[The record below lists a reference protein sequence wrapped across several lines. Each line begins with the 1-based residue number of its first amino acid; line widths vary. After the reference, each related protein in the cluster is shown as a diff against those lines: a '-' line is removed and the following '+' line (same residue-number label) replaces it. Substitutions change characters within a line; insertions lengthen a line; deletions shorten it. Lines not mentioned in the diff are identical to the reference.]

1 MKKYIKA
8 DFDWHPLYDL
18 AEWFDGQLRAVSRIG
33 RYDTFDDRTK
43 SRRLGIPV
51 LRFCRIGSG
60 PDHHYPESAAE
71 VRDVLTKIFQQ
82 LGVSDYVDKIY
93 VYPDGGRGMDW
104 WSASVRFNPD
114 IMDVAGV

>member
-8 DFDWHPLYDL
+8 EFDWRPLYNL
-18 AEWFDGQLRAVSRIG
+18 AEWFDEQNVSNIG
-33 RYDTFDDRTK
+33 TYTTFENRTK

-51 LRFCRIGSG
+51 LTFGRIGSG

-71 VRDVLTKIFQQ
+71 VRDVLTKTFQQ

-93 VYPDGGRGMDW
+93 VYHDGGRGMDW

-114 IMDVAGV
+114 ILNVVDI